1 MSEENALIAKNVG
14 MMIAK
19 YRKQAGLSQAKVAE
33 LLDLSIDAISR
44 IERGNIVPNV
54 LRLFEFAELFDCEP
68 SDFLNQSHR
77 LQDQSRQFDELLSQL
92 NAKDRVKLLELVEAM
107 VEWKKETFIR

>member
-1 MSEENALIAKNVG
+1 MSEENAVIAKNVG

-33 LLDLSIDAISR
+33 LLDLSIDSISR

-54 LRLFEFAELFDCEP
+54 PRLFEFAELFDCEP
-68 SDFLNQSHR
+68 SDFLKRSHR
-77 LQDQSRQFDELLSQL
+77 LQDQSRQFDELLAQL
-92 NAKDRVKLLELVEAM
+92 NTKDRAKLLNFVEAM
-107 VEWKKETFIR
+107 VEWKQEK

>member
-1 MSEENALIAKNVG
+1 MSEENTVIAKNVG

-33 LLDLSIDAISR
+33 SLDLSIDAISR

-54 LRLFEFAELFDCEP
+54 PRLFEFAELFGCEP
-68 SDFLNQSHR
+68 ADFLNRSHR

-92 NAKDRVKLLELVEAM
+92 NTKDRAKLLTLVEAM
-107 VEWKKETFIR
+107 IEWKKDK

>member
-1 MSEENALIAKNVG
+1 MSEENAVIAKNVG

-33 LLDLSIDAISR
+33 LLGLSIDSISR

-54 LRLFEFAELFDCEP
+54 PRLFEFAALFGCEP
-68 SDFLNQSHR
+68 SDFLKRSHR
-77 LQDQSRQFDELLSQL
+77 LSDQSHQFNELLSQL
-92 NAKDRVKLLELVEAM
+92 NTKDRIKLLQLIEEM
-107 VEWKKETFIR
+107 VAWKQEK

>member
-1 MSEENALIAKNVG
+1 MSEENAVIAKNVG

-33 LLDLSIDAISR
+33 LLDLSIDSISR

-54 LRLFEFAELFDCEP
+54 PRLFEF
-68 SDFLNQSHR
+68 
-77 LQDQSRQFDELLSQL
+77 DELLAQL
-92 NAKDRVKLLELVEAM
+92 NTKDRAKLLNFVEAI
-107 VEWKKETFIR
+107 VEWKQEK